1 MFYLSIHL
9 DMKLT
14 IHPSL
19 SATQQVLRKKKLA
32 DNLNEKLSQRPG
44 VLELV
49 EDKILE
55 PSNPDLVKALESL
68 STLDARSKTEETK
81 ISLTPPFSL
90 SLSND
95 GNIFDQNFS
104 DSYSPTQS
112 PGDPNPNAEEL
123 PSQKSPSNLFSPPSI
138 PPPPIIFSKQS
149 KSNMPLSNGYSG
161 KAPSP
166 SQARKKQQKP
176 KYRKLRY
183 HEYLPPN
190 KNNGKGGK
198 TTPSKPPK
206 LDTPY
211 ALLLQQQQLFLQL
224 QVLQQQYPN
233 GVLVQKLP
241 ELMKNMS
248 PSLTEKAQA
257 LLKPKTAGM
266 ENSNHQITKTHEIPE
281 DIKVHSPLG
290 TGTVTVRLDELKVNN
305 LKAACKEMNVIVSG
319 KKVELI
325 ERLLEHNNGVLPAT
339 VLADLPKERRQSSFN
354 QSLSFDSQ
362 QSTNA
367 SPQSPDPD
375 PVFQYPGRNVSSQ
388 QMETSNSGMSSPSL
402 PQVLPAIEFQ
412 QQVDRLCEKKK
423 IDHFS
428 SRGQK
433 MIAPR
438 PDLKQMVAIKLPYSS
453 EGGSETGSQVLQNS
467 RSLPSTPQQLS
478 PVDSTENLI
487 QELMEQ
493 SPMQPSSQQP
503 VTSESLMLTSQ
514 FGSNPNL
521 GTQYVTP
528 RRSGRASLP
537 NPPPYPGI
545 QSQNFQQ
552 VEQITNQ
559 YMFQPHSSGM
569 THRSVSLSGPSSSH
583 LQVNSMLPMTSESTQ
598 HISLGVKQTMGPPS
612 EPPPFPTDD
621 GIGFGELVEV
631 RVLCYT
637 IQHRNIAIW
646 YCIVKTVQYSTV
658 QYSTVQYSTVQ
669 YNYST
674 STVQYNTVQY
684 HILQYSTVQYKYST
698 VQYSTVSTV
707 QSVQSTVQCSTVQ
720 YSTSTVQYK
729 VQYSTVQ
736 YSTVP
741 YITV

>member
-388 QMETSNSGMSSPSL
+388 QMETSNSGISSPSL

-658 QYSTVQYSTVQ
+658 Q
-669 YNYST
+669 
-674 STVQYNTVQY
+674 
-684 HILQYSTVQYKYST
+684 L
-698 VQYSTVSTV
+698 
-707 QSVQSTVQCSTVQ
+707 
-720 YSTSTVQYK
+720 
-729 VQYSTVQ
+729 
-736 YSTVP
+736 
-741 YITV
+741 